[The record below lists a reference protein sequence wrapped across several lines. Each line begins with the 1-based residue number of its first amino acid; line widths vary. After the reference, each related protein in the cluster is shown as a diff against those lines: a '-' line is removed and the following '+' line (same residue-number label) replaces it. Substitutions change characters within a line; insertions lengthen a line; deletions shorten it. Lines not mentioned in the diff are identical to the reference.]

1 MIYHRRLLNAELN
14 NAEFESILLEVT
26 LGKTKTL
33 IGCIYK
39 HPKASNTLFSECM
52 RRLSD
57 ALFCDYNDIIYLGD
71 MNCCPAK
78 SNVIHDLCDLYCLT
92 NLIKEATCHKGTNP
106 SILDIILVSNPRRYA
121 AVLNAECPISDFHNI
136 IGAATKRFAP
146 LKTPRKSFTAASKP
160 LSKSTSQ
167 MILNLPHSMSWT
179 SLMM

>member
-1 MIYHRRLLNAELN
+1 MSETKLDASFPLAQFSVDGYVVYRQDLTSSSGGLLIYIRDDLPHRRLLNAELN

-39 HPKASNTLFSECM
+39 HPQASNTFFSECM

-71 MNCCPAK
+71 MNCCPTK

-121 AVLNAECPISDFHNI
+121 AVLNAECTDV
-136 IGAATKRFAP
+136 
-146 LKTPRKSFTAASKP
+146 
-160 LSKSTSQ
+160 Q
-167 MILNLPHSMSWT
+167 
-179 SLMM
+179 